1 MEGSFSVAAA
11 PQEGIRLLRS
21 LLARLMLFLVT
32 APVLPAS
39 AGYAADAGHELGRI
53 KAKPLQE
60 ISGIAAS
67 REYPQV
73 LWMHNDGEAS
83 HIYAVRI
90 SGKVAAQVRITETV
104 EDVEDVAIGPGPD
117 KEVDYLYL
125 GDIGDN
131 DGDRREVQIVRFPEP
146 PLDEDRG
153 QSRMKDAVVIRLR
166 YPDSPHD
173 AEALM
178 IDSGTGDLILAT
190 KEEEKTRIYAA
201 RGADLESAG
210 GASLTLEQVTELD
223 VGPVSGGDISR
234 DGRRLVLRS
243 EDRGWLWERQPQE
256 SLRETLRRPPLEIP
270 VRGRRQGQNGEAIAF
285 DPAGQSYWTVS
296 EGKDERIYSFDLP
309 GTTTGPIR

>member
-1 MEGSFSVAAA
+1 LKLV
-11 PQEGIRLLRS
+11 RLL
-21 LLARLMLFLVT
+21 LLLVA
-32 APVLPAS
+32 APVLHAS
-39 AGYAADAGHELGRI
+39 TVSAAEAGHELGRI

-60 ISGIAAS
+60 VSGIAAS
-67 REYPQV
+67 RHYSQV
-73 LWMHNDGEAS
+73 LWMHNDGEAR
-83 HIYAVRI
+83 HIYAVKT
-90 SGKVAAQVRITETV
+90 SGKVASQVKITETV

-117 KEVDYLYL
+117 KDVDYLYL

-131 DGDRREVQIVRFPEP
+131 EGDRREVQVVRFPEP
-146 PLDEDRG
+146 AVDEGRG
-153 QSRMKDAVVIRLR
+153 QPKMVGAVVIRLR
-166 YPDSPHD
+166 YPDGPHD

-210 GASLTLEQVTELD
+210 GASLTLEQVAKVD
-223 VGPVSGGDISR
+223 IGPVSGGDISR
-234 DGRRLVLRS
+234 DGRRLVVRS
-243 EDRGWLWERQPQE
+243 EDRGWLWERQPEE
-256 SLRETLRRPPLEIP
+256 SLRETLRRPPQEIP

-309 GTTTGPIR
+309 GMTAGQIR